1 MCLNLPNGDVGVEND
16 KDIMEICGLRD
27 VGDVLCEWHYS
38 FLCVWT

>member
-27 VGDVLCEWHYS
+27 VGDVLCE
-38 FLCVWT
+38 

>member
-1 MCLNLPNGDVGVEND
+1 
-16 KDIMEICGLRD
+16 MEICGLRD